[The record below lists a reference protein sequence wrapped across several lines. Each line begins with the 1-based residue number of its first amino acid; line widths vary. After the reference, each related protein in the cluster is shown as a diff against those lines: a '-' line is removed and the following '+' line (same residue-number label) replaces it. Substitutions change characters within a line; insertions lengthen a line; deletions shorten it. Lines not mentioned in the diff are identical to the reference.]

1 MSCPS
6 GHVLKD
12 NMCTIAPTMT
22 CPSGYTLMNGMCQ
35 PGANGESEIMGYGG
49 GSMNI
54 PPSQNG
60 IVSQTLMSDNITTV
74 MAPPPTTT
82 PMSPMMRPMSP
93 TMRPMSP
100 TMSPTPPPPRTMSP
114 MPVSP
119 ISMNNCP
126 SGYSMNRTDNMCY
139 PL

>member
-1 MSCPS
+1 
-6 GHVLKD
+6 
-12 NMCTIAPTMT
+12 
-22 CPSGYTLMNGMCQ
+22 
-35 PGANGESEIMGYGG
+35 
-49 GSMNI
+49 
-54 PPSQNG
+54 
-60 IVSQTLMSDNITTV
+60 
-74 MAPPPTTT
+74 
-82 PMSPMMRPMSP
+82 
-93 TMRPMSP
+93 MRPMSP